1 MTHSGFFAKSGVEAG
16 SGVDFCLTGDCDA
29 LGIDYGKIAVM
40 SVSQIY
46 GVSLLRVNASDL
58 VDFTTKAS
66 SRAFASCFITDPPSS
81 PQPPHKH
88 YTLTTLLNSAHFA
101 RLTNFSRPFPPLSSL
116 ASPQASL
123 LISPAEQCW
132 IFQTFP
138 SASILLPASPC
149 LLVCQKELSTICDQC
164 QAEATL

>member
-1 MTHSGFFAKSGVEAG
+1 MTHSGFLAKSGIEAG

-29 LGIDYGKIAVM
+29 LGIDNGKIAVM
-40 SVSQIY
+40 SVSQID

-58 VDFTTKAS
+58 VDFTKKKAS

-101 RLTNFSRPFPPLSSL
+101 RLTNFSRPFPPLSSP

-123 LISPAEQCW
+123 LISTTAEQCW

-164 QAEATL
+164 QA